1 MLNPKKSL
9 KDQGIYKA
17 DSLTVTLRKRLF
29 FTETTN
35 YGESCD
41 EKELNRTYMQLQ
53 NAIITGVYS
62 CTMSCDIAVELAALQ
77 CCIEDEKIDEQ
88 FLDHKRKHLLPHK
101 YVKVR
106 GITSTILEVY
116 DSLDQEL
123 RESSK
128 KAKSEYIRLCTTLD
142 GYGITLF
149 PGKVGNFE
157 SELYRLTYL
166 KLIITTLIM
175 IPLGNLYV

>member
-17 DSLTVTLRKRLF
+17 ATLTVTLRKRLF

-62 CTMSCDIAVELAALQ
+62 CTMSCDIAVKLAALQ
-77 CCIEDEKIDEQ
+77 CCIEDENIDER
-88 FLDHKRKHLLPHK
+88 FLDNKLKCLLPRK
-101 YVKVR
+101 YVKVQ
-106 GITSTILEVY
+106 GIASTISVVY
-116 DSLDQEL
+116 NSLDQGL

-128 KAKSEYIRLCTTLD
+128 KAKSEYIQLCTTLD

-149 PGKVGNFE
+149 PGKVRKFE
-157 SELYRLTYL
+157 LCHLYDNESL
-166 KLIITTLIM
+166 
-175 IPLGNLYV
+175 

>member
-9 KDQGIYKA
+9 KDQGINKTDVLA
-17 DSLTVTLRKRLF
+17 VNLRKRLF

-41 EKELNRTYMQLQ
+41 EKELNLTYLQLQ

-62 CTMSCDIAVELAALQ
+62 CTMSCDIAIKLAALQ
-77 CCIEDEKIDEQ
+77 CCIEDESIDEL
-88 FLDHKRKHLLPHK
+88 FLDHKLKCLLPRK
-101 YVKVR
+101 YVKVQ
-106 GITSTILEVY
+106 GIASTISVVY
-116 DSLDQEL
+116 DSLDQAL

-128 KAKSEYIRLCTTLD
+128 KAKSEYIQFCTTLD

-149 PGKVGNFE
+149 LGKVGNFE
-157 SELYRLTYL
+157 LCRFYD
-166 KLIITTLIM
+166 
-175 IPLGNLYV
+175 N